1 MLNIIYINA
10 SFKRLTV
17 LTVNSFIFATPSFF
31 KHTHYIYYYIYIYIY
46 NKNFIQVLHTAR
58 KKLLTVRTV
67 GFLWCFRTIRR
78 LYRTSYCL
86 W

>member
-31 KHTHYIYYYIYIYIY
+31 KHTHYIYYYIYIYIIKISFKFY
-46 NKNFIQVLHTAR
+46 TLPEKN
-58 KKLLTVRTV
+58 
-67 GFLWCFRTIRR
+67 C
-78 LYRTSYCL
+78 
-86 W
+86 

>member
-31 KHTHYIYYYIYIYIY
+31 KHTHYIYYYIYIYLYIY
-46 NKNFIQVLHTAR
+46 IIKISFKFYTLPEKN
-58 KKLLTVRTV
+58 
-67 GFLWCFRTIRR
+67 C
-78 LYRTSYCL
+78 
-86 W
+86 

>member
-17 LTVNSFIFATPSFF
+17 LTVNSFFFATPSFF

-46 NKNFIQVLHTAR
+46 IIKISFKFYTLPEKN
-58 KKLLTVRTV
+58 
-67 GFLWCFRTIRR
+67 C
-78 LYRTSYCL
+78 
-86 W
+86 